1 MNFNRVILVGRMT
14 RDPEIRT
21 TPDGTTVARFGV
33 AVNRYSKS
41 SEEQTDFFDVTAWR
55 QQADFVANYVGK
67 GRLVLI
73 EGRLQTR
80 TWTAQ
85 DGSKRKSVDVVADR
99 VQPLERARDAV
110 GEGEMEQVPAAAA
123 QTGAP
128 AASAKAAAAAPP
140 ADEFDDIPEDF
151 DIDEDPFQEM

>member
-21 TPDGTTVARFGV
+21 TPDGVTVAKFGV

-41 SEEQTDFFDVTAWR
+41 GEDQADFFDVVAWR

-73 EGRLQTR
+73 EGKLQTR
-80 TWTAQ
+80 SWTAQ
-85 DGSKRKSVDVVADR
+85 DGTKRRAVEIVAGR
-99 VQPLERARDAV
+99 VQPLERARDIA
-110 GEGEMEQVPAAAA
+110 GEGESEPESPAA
-123 QTGAP
+123 QTAAP
-128 AASAKAAAAAPP
+128 AKSAAASAAPA

-151 DIDEDPFQEM
+151 DTDEDPFGEM

>member
-1 MNFNRVILVGRMT
+1 MNFNRVILIGRLT

-21 TPDGTTVARFGV
+21 TSDGITVAKFGV

-41 SEEQTDFFDVTAWR
+41 SEDQADFFDVVAWR

-73 EGRLQTR
+73 EGKLQTR
-80 TWTAQ
+80 SWTAQ
-85 DGSKRKSVDVVADR
+85 DGTKRKAVEIVADR
-99 VQPLERARDAV
+99 VQPLERARDFA
-110 GEGEMEQVPAAAA
+110 GEGEGEPESPAA

-128 AASAKAAAAAPP
+128 AKSAAAAAAPQT
-140 ADEFDDIPEDF
+140 DEFNDIPEDF
-151 DIDEDPFQEM
+151 DTDEDPFAQM

>member
-21 TPDGTTVARFGV
+21 TSDGVTVAKFGV

-41 SEEQTDFFDVTAWR
+41 GEDQADFFDVVAWR

-73 EGRLQTR
+73 EGKLQTR
-80 TWTAQ
+80 SWTAQ
-85 DGSKRKSVDVVADR
+85 DGTKRRAVEIVAER

-110 GEGEMEQVPAAAA
+110 GEGESESPAA
-123 QTGAP
+123 QTGASAKSA
-128 AASAKAAAAAPP
+128 AASAAPA

-151 DIDEDPFQEM
+151 DTDEDPFGEM

>member
-21 TPDGTTVARFGV
+21 TLDGTTIARFGL

-41 SEEQTDFFDVTAWR
+41 GEDIADFFNVTAWR

-73 EGRLQTR
+73 EGRLQTN

-85 DGSKRKSVDVVADR
+85 DGTKRKSVDVVADSIR
-99 VQPLERARDAV
+99 LLERMRDTV
-110 GEGEMEQVPAAAA
+110 GEGEMESEPTA
-123 QTGAP
+123 AP
-128 AASAKAAAAAPP
+128 ASAPAKSAAAAPKT
-140 ADEFDDIPEDF
+140 DELDDIPEDF
-151 DIDEDPFQEM
+151 DTDGDPFAQM